1 MLCICAATGYTHSVL
16 FSYYTH
22 PLFSKC
28 FLVSFITQLMPF
40 SFPLHSPV
48 SNVARVSRKLC
59 PFPTMHRHHHPDST
73 SSSPFSPAVNK
84 IEHEDVRSYAQ
95 KYLNMGEWIMD
106 NSIVFMSNSSYF
118 VRNNGNNNDH

>member
-1 MLCICAATGYTHSVL
+1 MLSRVLHYTADAILISTALAGIKRSTGLT
-16 FSYYTH
+16 
-22 PLFSKC
+22 
-28 FLVSFITQLMPF
+28 
-40 SFPLHSPV
+40 
-48 SNVARVSRKLC
+48 
-59 PFPTMHRHHHPDST
+59 
-73 SSSPFSPAVNK
+73 PAVNK